1 MIDPAL
7 AAFLEE
13 GLGVYV
19 GTRNAAL
26 EPNGARGLAV
36 SIEPDGRHA
45 VVYVAD
51 VAAKRI
57 LPDLEENGQIAVSVG
72 RPRDDRACQVKGMFT
87 EARAAATTERDL
99 VIDQWEKFRSALEFI
114 GISRPVTSGWVAWP
128 AVALRF
134 KVTAVFEQTPGP
146 SAGTPIAK

>member
-7 AAFLEE
+7 AAFLQE

-19 GTRNAAL
+19 GTRNASL

-36 SIEPDGRHA
+36 AVEPDGRHA
-45 VVYVAD
+45 VVYVAEI
-51 VAAKRI
+51 AATRI
-57 LPDLEENGQIAVSVG
+57 LPDLEANGQIAVSVG

-87 EARAAATTERDL
+87 GARQADAAEREKVL
-99 VIDQWEKFRSALEFI
+99 AQWEAFRGALEFI
-114 GISRPVTSGWVAWP
+114 GISQPVTSGWVSWP

-134 KVTAVFEQTPGP
+134 KVTAIFEQTPGP
-146 SAGTPIAK
+146 SAGTAIA

>member
-1 MIDPAL
+1 MIEPGL

-26 EPNGARGLAV
+26 EPSGARGLAISV
-36 SIEPDGRHA
+36 EPDGRHA

-51 VAAKRI
+51 AAAKRI

-87 EARAAATTERDL
+87 GARPAAASEREL

-114 GISRPVTSGWVAWP
+114 GILRPVSSGWIAWP

-134 KVTAVFEQTPGP
+134 KVTAIFEQTPGP
-146 SAGTPIAK
+146 AAGTPLAK